1 MIIGLSGKV
10 GVGKNLVA
18 NIIQYWLWKSKVE
31 SALNTSIHYT
41 LKDFINN
48 SSIGE
53 SLSGWKQISF
63 ADKIKDITC
72 IIIGCTREQLED
84 REFKEKELGEEWSY
98 NEWYNEST
106 YSVIKLTPRKIMQI
120 IGTDFGR
127 QMIHS
132 NIWINSTFNNY
143 KNSDNWI
150 ITDVR
155 FPNEAKA
162 IKDREGFLIRINR
175 DSFKN
180 FKHLSEIA
188 LDNYQFDYII
198 DNNSTIEDLTVKVK
212 EILLKE
218 KLLWVNL

>member
-1 MIIGLSGKV
+1 MIIGLSGRA

-162 IKDREGFLIRINR
+162 IKDKKGFLIRINR

-218 KLLWVNL
+218 KLLWINL

>member
-1 MIIGLSGKV
+1 MIIGLSGKA

-48 SSIGE
+48 SFIGE

-120 IGTDFGR
+120 IGTDCGR

-162 IKDREGFLIRINR
+162 IKDKKGFLIRINR

-188 LDNYQFDYII
+188 LDNYQFAYII

-218 KLLWVNL
+218 KLL

>member
-162 IKDREGFLIRINR
+162 IKDKKGFLIRINR

>member
-48 SSIGE
+48 FSIGK
-53 SLSGWKQISF
+53 SFSGWKQISF

-162 IKDREGFLIRINR
+162 IKDKKGFLIRINR

>member
-84 REFKEKELGEEWSY
+84 RGIKSLSLQELANKGIISKEFVDL
-98 NEWYNEST
+98 
-106 YSVIKLTPRKIMQI
+106 
-120 IGTDFGR
+120 
-127 QMIHS
+127 
-132 NIWINSTFNNY
+132 
-143 KNSDNWI
+143 
-150 ITDVR
+150 
-155 FPNEAKA
+155 
-162 IKDREGFLIRINR
+162 
-175 DSFKN
+175 
-180 FKHLSEIA
+180 
-188 LDNYQFDYII
+188 LDD
-198 DNNSTIEDLTVKVK
+198 D
-212 EILLKE
+212 
-218 KLLWVNL
+218 

>member
-162 IKDREGFLIRINR
+162 IKDKKGFLIRINR

-218 KLLWVNL
+218 KLL